1 MEKVRCHSAWKGN
14 AVADCYGKVAEIVR
28 QDWVTWFQAE
38 CSPCLCNLWNCTE
51 WCRLDQIQWWR

>member
-28 QDWVTWFQAE
+28 QDWVT
-38 CSPCLCNLWNCTE
+38 
-51 WCRLDQIQWWR
+51 